1 MTRRSIKEIL
11 NTERSRRYE
20 LELTHCRNWP
30 VMKMASKHRSIQAR
44 KFKSDFKP
52 DIHLRPHTNFHQKSN
67 WRSKKHSQVSGQFE
81 KTLKQYKD
89 RKMTE
94 KLMYF
99 PVIHRAF
106 SHSRLPYILRD
117 TVSVFLNHR
126 QWHSDKF
133 FYGWEEKKTTNR
145 RKVSIRVFSG
155 HFCVLVLCYATL
167 STTH

>member
-1 MTRRSIKEIL
+1 MNKNSRIVETDRLWKWRLKIAV
-11 NTERSRRYE
+11 SRRE
-20 LELTHCRNWP
+20 NSNPTLNLTFISDHTLIFP
-30 VMKMASKHRSIQAR
+30 KKSK
-44 KFKSDFKP
+44 
-52 DIHLRPHTNFHQKSN
+52 